1 MTVFTQA
8 PKDWHLVLIVVLIVG
23 IVIPLVVGKSVSQ
36 RRPPMLLQDNEN
48 REGRMVSL
56 YV

>member
-23 IVIPLVVGKSVSQ
+23 IVIPLVVGKSASQ

-48 REGRMVSL
+48 REGRTVRL